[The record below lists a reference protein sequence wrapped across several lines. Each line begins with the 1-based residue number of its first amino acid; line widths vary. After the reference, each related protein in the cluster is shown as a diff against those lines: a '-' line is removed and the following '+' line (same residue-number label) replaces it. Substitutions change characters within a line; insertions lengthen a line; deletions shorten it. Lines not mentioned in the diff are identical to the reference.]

1 MQKNVV
7 KHLFYVQ
14 IFVSLSV
21 KYVQKNVVNSTK
33 YMQKSVIKHTNQV
46 QKNVITDMERL
57 ALQELRKWKNRVDRK
72 PLILNGARQ
81 VGKTWLLREFAK
93 REYAK
98 EAYVTCRKNHLA
110 KQIFTQDF
118 DAKRILRALSALT
131 GVDISP
137 GDTLIILDEVQD
149 IPEAIESL
157 KYFCEEAPEYHIAVA
172 GSLLGISLHK
182 DVSFPVG
189 KIDEINIY
197 PMNFPEFLLAKGE
210 HEMCRLLEDHDVQT
224 ISLIHEKY
232 VDLLRQYYYVG
243 GMPEVVK
250 KYVETGALQETRRIQ
265 LNILRGYDL
274 DFSKHAPEAEVPR
287 IRMVWKSIPSQLFKE
302 NKKFIYGA
310 LRKGARATD
319 FEIAIQ
325 WLADAGLVY
334 KVPRCK
340 KLALPLGIY
349 EDFSAFKLYLSDV
362 GLLGAMVNVEPA
374 QILINNDIFSEY
386 KGGMTEQYALQQMI
400 SRGETP
406 IYYYKTDD
414 SRLELDFVIQKE
426 GKLLPIEVKAEGN
439 VRANSLSRMLKEN
452 SEQTALRYSM
462 LPYKE
467 QEQLT
472 NVPLY
477 LV

>member
-1 MQKNVV
+1 M
-7 KHLFYVQ
+7 
-14 IFVSLSV
+14 
-21 KYVQKNVVNSTK
+21 
-33 YMQKSVIKHTNQV
+33 HTNS
-46 QKNVITDMERL
+46 
-57 ALQELRKWKNRVDRK
+57 LR
-72 PLILNGARQ
+72 
-81 VGKTWLLREFAK
+81 
-93 REYAK
+93 
-98 EAYVTCRKNHLA
+98 
-110 KQIFTQDF
+110 
-118 DAKRILRALSALT
+118 
-131 GVDISP
+131 
-137 GDTLIILDEVQD
+137 
-149 IPEAIESL
+149 
-157 KYFCEEAPEYHIAVA
+157 
-172 GSLLGISLHK
+172 
-182 DVSFPVG
+182 
-189 KIDEINIY
+189 
-197 PMNFPEFLLAKGE
+197 
-210 HEMCRLLEDHDVQT
+210 
-224 ISLIHEKY
+224 HEKQD
-232 VDLLRQYYYVG
+232 DLLPQYYYVG

-310 LRKGARATD
+310 LRKGARAID

-340 KLALPLGIY
+340 KLELPLGIY

-452 SEQTALRYSM
+452 PEQTALRYSM